1 MSVRFW
7 KQTLY
12 CDKPAKTH
20 VHFLTLVEVPLGLN
34 IRNNDKQLSVM
45 TRDASGPFGR
55 GEGGPRTREW
65 DSWGLI
71 NTVCEVSTWP
81 QPVAAFTHKRH
92 PLLPFCRRELP
103 SSINSH
109 DPAWLFINPPPRR
122 PPPSFLPPS
131 LSPQPQKYARTRA
144 RQATEHLSDKMAED
158 VKSLE
163 RREMCESGDSQ
174 TQWEKKTFM
183 GDITKPVK
191 PFRPHLK
198 WMDKAFHFS
207 KKEMMWAKNRRR

>member
-1 MSVRFW
+1 MINSCLLW
-7 KQTLY
+7 HEMPQGL
-12 CDKPAKTH
+12 
-20 VHFLTLVEVPLGLN
+20 LGE
-34 IRNNDKQLSVM
+34 
-45 TRDASGPFGR
+45 GR
-55 GEGGPRTREW
+55 GGPRTREW

-109 DPAWLFINPPPRR
+109 DPAWLFINPPPRH
-122 PPPSFLPPS
+122 PPPSFLPPP

-174 TQWEKKTFM
+174 TQWKKKNIYGRHNEACQTVPASPEMNGQSF
-183 GDITKPVK
+183 PL
-191 PFRPHLK
+191 LK
-198 WMDKAFHFS
+198 KGNDVSQKSPPLIASLTSVIVNYKQLSACHC
-207 KKEMMWAKNRRR
+207 